1 MRFTSFCCFE
11 IHLQEERNREKERIE
26 KARVSTYFYTYP
38 VIENSYHL
46 RIQLACGVVFFLLFL
61 QALPVF

>member
-11 IHLQEERNREKERIE
+11 IHLQEERKREKERIE
-26 KARVSTYFYTYP
+26 KARVSMYFYIYP

-46 RIQLACGVVFFLLFL
+46 RI
-61 QALPVF
+61 